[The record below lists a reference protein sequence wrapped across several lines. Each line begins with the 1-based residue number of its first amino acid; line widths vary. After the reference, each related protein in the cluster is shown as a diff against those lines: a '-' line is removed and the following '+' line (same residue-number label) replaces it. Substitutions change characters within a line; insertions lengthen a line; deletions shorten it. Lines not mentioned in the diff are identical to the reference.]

1 MTVDSAQL
9 CTTKIMVQNRL
20 VLEPPFCGFVTATF
34 LFTWHNIYN
43 FYSRSSKGLSVYN
56 CNCIMER
63 LLDIQL
69 KVWNHTRW
77 RNNGTTH
84 IDDTFRRT
92 FSWKK
97 KKSKGRDISY
107 ELFMYLSHTKLCK
120 HIILCQAMAY
130 SIDHVEI
137 SKQPLH
143 INSSGLYMQIVKLH
157 NLIISHLISLYLQAR
172 KMDSWALHVFCL
184 HASDSNDHKNEMC
197 CK

>member
-9 CTTKIMVQNRL
+9 CTTKIMVQNRP

-84 IDDTFRRT
+84 IDDIFEEHFHERKRNQKVGTYHT
-92 FSWKK
+92 S
-97 KKSKGRDISY
+97 SLCICHILNSASISY
-107 ELFMYLSHTKLCK
+107 YVKQWLIQWTMLRFLSSPCILIAVDYICKLWNY
-120 HIILCQAMAY
+120 II
-130 SIDHVEI
+130 
-137 SKQPLH
+137 
-143 INSSGLYMQIVKLH
+143 
-157 NLIISHLISLYLQAR
+157 
-172 KMDSWALHVFCL
+172 
-184 HASDSNDHKNEMC
+184 
-197 CK
+197 